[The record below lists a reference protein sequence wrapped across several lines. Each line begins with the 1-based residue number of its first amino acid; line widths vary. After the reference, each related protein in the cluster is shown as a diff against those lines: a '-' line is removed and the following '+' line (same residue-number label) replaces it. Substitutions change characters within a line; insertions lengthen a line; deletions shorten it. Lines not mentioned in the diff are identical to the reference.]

1 MNKVIL
7 TGGRLTKDV
16 ELKQT
21 SNGVNYTRF
30 VIAVNRRYDREKADF
45 ISCVAWRG
53 TAEFIEKYFKK
64 GSQINVVG
72 EIQTDSYEKDG
83 QRYFTSDVVVSEVEF
98 GGSKASNGTETT
110 SSDNNPSGFKA
121 VEDTDDDLPF

>member
-30 VIAVNRRYDREKADF
+30 VMAVNRKYDREKADF
-45 ISCVAWRG
+45 ISCVAWRS
-53 TAEFIEKYFKK
+53 TAEFIEKYFRK

-72 EIQTDSYEKDG
+72 SIQTDSYEKDG
-83 QRYFTSDVVVSEVEF
+83 QRYFTSDVIVDEVEF
-98 GGSKASNGTETT
+98 GGSKASNGSEAA
-110 SSDNNPSGFKA
+110 SSSTAGFTP
-121 VEDTDDDLPF
+121 VQNTDDDLPF